1 MKKKVVIGLLGPTLD
16 TGGRASR
23 WDRWRPSVSICQHE
37 DFLIDRFDLVFQE
50 KFDKLAKIV
59 SSDIESISPE
69 TDICHHNISM
79 DDPWD
84 FEEVYGTL
92 YDFARNYT
100 FSEDE
105 EYYIHITT
113 GTHVAQICL
122 FLLTESRHLPARL
135 LQSSPPAGRTKDIC
149 GSYAVID
156 LDLTKYDKLANRF
169 LDEKRESYELLK
181 SGISTKDKN
190 FNLLIEQIEKVSI
203 RSEAPILL
211 MGPTGAGKSHL
222 ARKVFDLKKQRHQLN
237 GSFVEVNCAT
247 LRGDKAMSTLFGH
260 KKGAFTG
267 AQTDRAGLLLEANN
281 GLLFLDEIG
290 ELGLD
295 EQTML
300 LRALEDRTF
309 LPVGSDKASSSNFQ
323 LICGTNK
330 DLRLKSSKGEF
341 REDLLARINTW
352 SFELPGLK
360 DRKEDIKPNIDF
372 ELLRLSENSGQRSRF
387 TTEAK
392 KKYINF
398 AISEEA
404 IWNGNF
410 RDLNASMLRMATLS
424 DTGRIGPEIVD
435 DEIQRLKKDW
445 FYFNDNDQYED
456 LSSVLN
462 EEEIAKIDPFDR
474 PQLSYVIKVCKDS
487 KSLSEA
493 GRKLFSVSR
502 ENKKAVND
510 SDRIRKYLSKFDLD
524 WNKLNK

>member
-23 WDRWRPSVSICQHE
+23 WERWRPSVSVCQHE
-37 DFLIDRFDLVFQE
+37 DFLIDRFDLIYQD
-50 KFDKLAKIV
+50 KFDKLAQV
-59 SSDIESISPE
+59 VTGDINSISPE
-69 TDICHHNISM
+69 TAVMHHNIEM
-79 DDPWD
+79 NDPWD
-84 FEEVYGTL
+84 FEEVYGAL
-92 YDFARNYT
+92 YDFSRNYT

-122 FLLTESRHLPARL
+122 FLLTESRHFPARL
-135 LQSSPPAGRTKDIC
+135 LQSSPPAGRVKNIS
-149 GSYAVID
+149 GSYTLID

-211 MGPTGAGKSHL
+211 MGPTGAGKSQL
-222 ARKVFDLKKQRHQLN
+222 ARKVFDLKKQRHQLH
-237 GSFVEVNCAT
+237 GGFVEVNCAT
-247 LRGDKAMSTLFGH
+247 LRGDTAMSTLFGH

-267 AQTDRAGLLLEANN
+267 AQTDRSGLLMEADN

-290 ELGLD
+290 ELGMD

-330 DLRLKSSKGEF
+330 DLREQAAKGHF
-341 REDLLARINTW
+341 RDDLLARINIW

-360 DRKEDIKPNIDF
+360 DRKDDIQPNIDF
-372 ELLRLSENSGQRSRF
+372 ELARISEESGSKSRF

-392 KKYINF
+392 KCYLNF
-398 AISEEA
+398 AVSEDA

-410 RDLNASMLRMATLS
+410 RDLNASILRMATLS
-424 DTGRIGPEIVD
+424 DTGRIAPETVEN
-435 DEIQRLKKDW
+435 EIQRLQKDW
-445 FYFNDNDQYED
+445 FYFNDNNQYEG
-456 LSSVLN
+456 LTSVLTD
-462 EEEIAKIDPFDR
+462 EQISDIDPFDR
-474 PQLSYVIKVCKDS
+474 PQLAYVIKVCKES

-502 ENKKAVND
+502 VNKKAVND